1 MTEDTKLPTPI
12 RYQQY
17 GITVKLNPD
26 KEDRLHQTF
35 LSLPKTYPTLWV
47 YCVHYDCMQVYDVTN
62 FTDTQRNMHLAEH
75 HILGLKKFHGH
86 KPSNSNTPSV
96 PFSIALCSQWC
107 ISMLISG
114 QTKSTTKRL
123 MRKVLQE
130 RKTPAQSEELSSGVR
145 DEQSSGKK
153 SKRQAT

>member
-1 MTEDTKLPTPI
+1 
-12 RYQQY
+12 
-17 GITVKLNPD
+17 
-26 KEDRLHQTF
+26 
-35 LSLPKTYPTLWV
+35 
-47 YCVHYDCMQVYDVTN
+47 MQVYDVTN